1 MHSLPL
7 TPLITTTHTP
17 SDQTNQVCPYLSA
30 LWDLPGEDEDVICA
44 GDVPGVE
51 PRVVGGPHHA
61 GPLGAPVQL
70 VVTLSV
76 GHQPALELGLEKPG
90 TGDFIQSGAPAST

>member
-17 SDQTNQVCPYLSA
+17 SDQTNQVCPYLFA

-76 GHQPALELGLEKPG
+76 GHQPALELARHQPEAERFYL
-90 TGDFIQSGAPAST
+90 DRSSS